1 MRKIL
6 VLVQNYPNND
16 GGVALMYVHV
26 RNKYY
31 IQHDIDVTVLNFSA
45 SDDYVIDNIRVITED
60 TYKREN
66 NKYDVLVSH
75 AANIRNHYRF
85 LKKYDDRFEHMIFFF
100 HGHEVV
106 MINEVYPKPYDYM
119 KKDSWIRI
127 QMQNCYDRFK
137 LSVWHQYFKTIAYKA
152 EFIFVSNWLHDEFQ
166 KYVKLSDDDLNK
178 HVHIINNSVGKVFE
192 ENSYKYEGDKK
203 YDFITIRS
211 YMDDSK
217 YCVDLVNELAIKYP
231 EYKFLLIGR
240 GNFYKLHKIPQNVE
254 WIDKFLSHDE
264 IMEYIN
270 QSRCGLLLTREDTQ
284 GVMTCELAEYGIPV
298 ITSDIAVCREI
309 CGNVSNIKLIQN
321 EIDNI
326 DLKSSYET
334 LLKNVPYEKQNKF
347 SYINTVKLEENI
359 ICGGGRPFEFI
370 TIRNNMDSSTY
381 CIDLVC
387 KLAKN
392 NPSLSFLVIGKGDYF
407 RHNHKPDNIT
417 WIDRFLKHEEIL
429 RCVNYARCALMLTRR
444 DTQGV
449 MSCELVTY
457 GIPLITSDLP
467 VCREIFENIP
477 SVVFIKNE
485 INNDDFL
492 QAYANVLKE
501 KKTKIDMFGYN
512 NTVEKEENIIKNV

>member
-45 SDDYVIDNIRVITED
+45 SDDYIIDNIRVITEN
-60 TYKREN
+60 TYKNECK
-66 NKYDVLVSH
+66 KYDVLVSH

-85 LKKYDDRFEHMIFFF
+85 LKKYDNRFEHLVFFF

-119 KKDSWIRI
+119 KKDSWIRV

-137 LSVWHQYFKTIAYKA
+137 LSVWHQYFKKIAYKA

-359 ICGGGRPFEFI
+359 ICGGG
-370 TIRNNMDSSTY
+370 
-381 CIDLVC
+381 
-387 KLAKN
+387 
-392 NPSLSFLVIGKGDYF
+392 
-407 RHNHKPDNIT
+407 
-417 WIDRFLKHEEIL
+417 
-429 RCVNYARCALMLTRR
+429 
-444 DTQGV
+444 Q
-449 MSCELVTY
+449 
-457 GIPLITSDLP
+457 
-467 VCREIFENIP
+467 
-477 SVVFIKNE
+477 
-485 INNDDFL
+485 
-492 QAYANVLKE
+492 
-501 KKTKIDMFGYN
+501 
-512 NTVEKEENIIKNV
+512 TV